1 MEKSTTLRLRAPRQN
16 PATPSDQARAATLP
30 RAVQPN
36 LPRLNPISVTVK
48 VLISEATLPAF
59 QCAEG
64 SAATYF
70 KFTTV
75 LDQIQQVTDPFV
87 FVLLLNEH
95 APTVTL
101 TLDYVEGQDLATLA
115 ERARLQLLETID
127 REANAVAG
135 FLRSDL
141 AGLLTLLLD
150 AIDRFKRDLEQD
162 SATVLGRYWQAGTE
176 QLSQE
181 AYFARFRT
189 DYLGDA
195 SQPLTVLDTLN
206 CGIQTLRQDGLV
218 HPFLRPFGSF
228 RRPDFRGDDHDTDRL
243 LLCMGHPISHL
254 ANALL
259 KLPAWVPHRPSLEL
273 QAQVGGLDEL
283 LAAHEARLQNHA
295 QQLEEALFQ
304 ERAARLIELTGD
316 EHLRFSIEQGFR
328 SRATYFRLLE
338 KFLIERLREKVVRP
352 LVAAGLLPSEDHIH
366 IRLRP
371 YHDGGELTGYDYEE
385 SRSPSLGALKLFAA
399 LKEFLRTDE
408 VMHAFGVRNDLDP
421 LAELCFRLASGS
433 YYDDPDQE
441 LETEEAIV
449 IADLFSAPLAP
460 RADYL
465 NLFIGKPSP
474 AVGQTANQEGRP

>member
-87 FVLLLNEH
+87 YVLLLNEH

-127 REANAVAG
+127 REANAVAD

-162 SATVLGRYWQAGTE
+162 SATVLDRYWQAGTE

-181 AYFARFRT
+181 AYFARFRA
-189 DYLGDA
+189 DYLVDA
-195 SQPLTVLDTLN
+195 SPQLAVLETFN
-206 CGIQTLRQDGLV
+206 HEFQTLRRDGLV
-218 HPFLRPFGSF
+218 YPFFRPFGCF
-228 RRPDFRGDDHDTDRL
+228 RGPDFCGDVHDTDRL
-243 LLCMGHPISHL
+243 LLCMGRPISHL
-254 ANALL
+254 ANTLL

-283 LAAHEARLQNHA
+283 LAAHEGRLQNHA
-295 QQLEEALFQ
+295 QQLEEGLFQ

-316 EHLRFSIEQGFR
+316 EHLRFSIEQGFP

-385 SRSPSLGALKLFAA
+385 SRSPSLAALKLFAT

-408 VMHAFGVRNDLDP
+408 VVHAFGVRNDPD
-421 LAELCFRLASGS
+421 EMTFLCFRPAAESDYGA
-433 YYDDPDQE
+433 PDE
-441 LETEEAIV
+441 ETENEEAIMV
-449 IADLFSAPLAP
+449 VDLFSAPLAP
-460 RADYL
+460 LADHL